1 MRHTSWMAVVVALL
15 ASGAAAAVGGTRIEG
30 AISAIDV
37 ESQQLVV
44 ANTTVQVTE
53 QTVIKQ
59 NGQTIPFE
67 NLAVGMTVA
76 ACGTMQDGVLVANR
90 ITVKQCQAAG
100 GGTARMSINGTSQQ
114 PRVRPLS
121 PAEQDGLLF
130 MREEEKLARDVYLTL
145 AAQWQ
150 SAIFANIAASE
161 QTHMS
166 SILTLLTRYNV
177 PDPVAGMGVGEF
189 ATEHFQTLYTDLV
202 ALGSQSLINALT
214 VGATI
219 EEIDIVDLFDRLE
232 DVTHQDIQRVYQN
245 LERGSENHLRA
256 FVGQLASRGVTYEP
270 QYLDPEFYQQIIG
283 G

>member
-1 MRHTSWMAVVVALL
+1 MAVVVALL

-44 ANTTVQVTE
+44 ANNRAGQE
-53 QTVIKQ
+53 QTGSTVR
-59 NGQTIPFE
+59 QTIPFE
-67 NLAVGMTVA
+67 NLRSHDGGRMR
-76 ACGTMQDGVLVANR
+76 TMQMVCWAPTGSR
-90 ITVKQCQAAG
+90 SSSAAA
-100 GGTARMSINGTSQQ
+100 GGTARMSIKGTRPQ

-121 PAEQDGLLF
+121 PAEQDGLRF

-189 ATEHFQTLYTDLV
+189 ATEHFRRFIPTWSPWQPVLD
-202 ALGSQSLINALT
+202 
-214 VGATI
+214 
-219 EEIDIVDLFDRLE
+219 
-232 DVTHQDIQRVYQN
+232 QRVDGGRDD
-245 LERGSENHLRA
+245 RGNRHR
-256 FVGQLASRGVTYEP
+256 
-270 QYLDPEFYQQIIG
+270 
-283 G
+283 

>member
-1 MRHTSWMAVVVALL
+1 MRHTSWMVVAIALL
-15 ASGAAAAVGGTRIEG
+15 ASGAVGAVGGTRIEG
-30 AISAIDV
+30 TISAIDAGV
-37 ESQQLVV
+37 QQLLV
-44 ANTTVQVTE
+44 ADTTVQVTE
-53 QTVIKQ
+53 QTVIKR
-59 NGQTIPFE
+59 NGQTITFE
-67 NLAVGMTVA
+67 DLTVGMTVA
-76 ACGTMQDGVLVANR
+76 ACGTMQDGVLVASR

-100 GGTARMSINGTSQQ
+100 GAALRTSINGTGQQ

-150 SAIFANIAASE
+150 IVVFPNIAASE
-161 QTHMS
+161 QTHMN

-189 ATEHFQTLYTDLV
+189 ATEHFQTLYADLV
-202 ALGSQSLINALT
+202 ALGSASLINALT

-219 EEIDIVDLFDRLE
+219 EELDIVDLFNRLE
-232 DVTHQDIQRVYQN
+232 EVTHPDIQRVYQN

-270 QYLDPEFYQQIIG
+270 QYLDPELYQQIIG